1 MHVCVQH
8 TMTIIMIPF
17 LQKAYKTILLLRRSW
32 KKVMILI
39 LTDDKIDT
47 KICAKMIFITEY
59 CWSQDHSSV
68 SSAMLSSSPRENEEE
83 RYSKE
88 GTTADE
94 PPLRGGMGAGGGTK
108 GRSLMAE
115 RDCECLWLCCT
126 EGFSEAGDCSLS
138 ESSWTRVSRY
148 FWNRAPCVVG

>member
-1 MHVCVQH
+1 
-8 TMTIIMIPF
+8 MTY
-17 LQKAYKTILLLRRSW
+17 LQKAYKTIFIIKMVM

-47 KICAKMIFITEY
+47 KICQMCAKMTFITLY
-59 CWSQDHSSV
+59 SRSQDHSSV
-68 SSAMLSSSPRENEEE
+68 SSAMLSSSPRENGEE

-94 PPLRGGMGAGGGTK
+94 APLRGGMGAGGGAE
-108 GRSLMAE
+108 GRFLMAE
-115 RDCECLWLCCT
+115 RECDCLWICCT
-126 EGFSEAGDCSLS
+126 EGFSEAGDCSLG
-138 ESSWTRVSRY
+138 ESSWTKISRY